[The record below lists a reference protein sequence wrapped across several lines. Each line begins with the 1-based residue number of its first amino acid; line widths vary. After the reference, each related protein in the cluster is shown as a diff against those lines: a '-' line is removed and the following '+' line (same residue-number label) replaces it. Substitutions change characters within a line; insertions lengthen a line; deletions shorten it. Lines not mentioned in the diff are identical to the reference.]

1 MEDFIDYQKFPN
13 LEDASTLIDL
23 LDANQIPFKIDDS
36 GIRFSVDSRNKN
48 VLEDGVIVQIRQSDK
63 AKADQLD
70 LTITETAINNGHF
83 MYTLSD
89 NDIIDVIVNPEDW
102 KEGEIKLAKEIAEE
116 RELKPTAELITSLRK
131 EKRREETEKNQKQT
145 KIISNGASWFLWIA
159 ILSSLNI
166 VALLFK
172 QNVNFVIGLGTNY
185 VIIGIIDAIRR
196 ITGTNFMALGI
207 ILSFLISGLFIL
219 IWNKSKKGNH
229 KVYLIGMIWYT
240 LDTLIF
246 LISKEWY
253 SIGFHIFALLG
264 LYGGYKALLTKRK
277 ETKNTEKN

>member
-1 MEDFIDYQKFPN
+1 MEDYINYQKFPN
-13 LEDASTLIDL
+13 LEDASILIDL

-36 GIRFSVDSRNKN
+36 ETRFSVDSRNKN
-48 VLEDGVIVQIRQSDK
+48 ILEDGVIVQIHQSDK
-63 AKADQLD
+63 AKVDQLD
-70 LTITETAINNGHF
+70 LTITKMAINNGHF

-89 NDIIDVIVNPEDW
+89 NDIIDVIVNPEEW
-102 KEGEIKLAKEIAEE
+102 TETEIKLAKQIAEE
-116 RELKPTAELITSLRK
+116 RKLKPSAELITSLRK
-131 EKRREETEKNQKQT
+131 SKRIEETEKNQTQT
-145 KIISNGASWFLWIA
+145 RIISNGASWFLWIA
-159 ILSSLNI
+159 ILSALNI
-166 VALLFK
+166 IALIFK
-172 QNVNFVIGLGTNY
+172 QNVTFVIGLGTNY